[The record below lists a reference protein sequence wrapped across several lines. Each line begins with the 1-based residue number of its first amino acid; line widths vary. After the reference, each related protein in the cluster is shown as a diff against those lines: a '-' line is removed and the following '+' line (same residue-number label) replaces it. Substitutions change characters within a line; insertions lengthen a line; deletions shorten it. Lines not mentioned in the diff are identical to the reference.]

1 MKLSSKKRIAASI
14 YGISPK
20 RIKLDP
26 ERLSEIKE
34 AITKSDMRSLIR
46 QGVITKLNKRGI
58 SRSRARKLL
67 IQRRKGR
74 RYGKGTIKGSHAARL
89 PRKQEWINKVRSQ
102 RGLLKELKKKG
113 LLSVYN
119 YRVLRNKIKGGFF
132 RSRRHIK
139 LFIDEYNLIKKDG
152 N

>member
-74 RYGKGTIKGSHAARL
+74 RY
-89 PRKQEWINKVRSQ
+89 
-102 RGLLKELKKKG
+102 
-113 LLSVYN
+113 
-119 YRVLRNKIKGGFF
+119 
-132 RSRRHIK
+132 
-139 LFIDEYNLIKKDG
+139 
-152 N
+152 